1 MHWVSMTDFFTRCW
15 PSEPPSRAGRWA
27 WCWLFLVLWVCPAR
41 AQTQAELL
49 DVQLRRQD
57 GHWLLTAQARLE
69 LGASV
74 EEALLKGI
82 PVHFVAQAE
91 LQRERWYWYDQVV
104 SQVSRY
110 YRLAYQPLTRKWRLN
125 VATEPLA
132 ATGAASSLSQ
142 TFDSLPEALGP
153 LQRISGWKIVES
165 RSLSPDQTYV
175 LQYRFRLDTQ
185 QLPRP
190 FQFGTGGQADWNL
203 SLGRKIKFRPEPAEA
218 S

>member
-1 MHWVSMTDFFTRCW
+1 MTDFFTRCW
-15 PSEPPSRAGRWA
+15 PSALSSRSGRWA
-27 WCWLFLVLWVCPAR
+27 WGWLWLVLWAWPSH

-49 DVQLRRQD
+49 DVQLIRHD
-57 GHWLLTAQARLE
+57 GHWVLTAQARLE
-69 LGASV
+69 LGGSV

-82 PVHFVAQAE
+82 AVHFVAQAE

-104 SQVSRY
+104 SQVTRH

-132 ATGAASSLSQ
+132 TTGAASSLSQ
-142 TFDSLPEALGP
+142 TFDSLQEALGP
-153 LQRISGWKIVES
+153 LQRISGWKIAES
-165 RSLSPDQTYV
+165 RALSPDQNYV
-175 LQYRFRLDTQ
+175 LNYRFRLDTQ

-203 SLGRKIKFRPEPAEA
+203 SLGRKLKFRAEPAEA